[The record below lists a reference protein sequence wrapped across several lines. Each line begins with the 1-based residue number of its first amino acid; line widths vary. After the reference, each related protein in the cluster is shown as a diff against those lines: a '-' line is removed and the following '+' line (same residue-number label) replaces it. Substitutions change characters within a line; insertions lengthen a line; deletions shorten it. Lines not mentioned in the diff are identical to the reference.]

1 METIIGCSV
10 IVYDNNKKVLISQ
23 RSKTKRKFPLF
34 WETVGGTLENEESPE
49 ECIRREV
56 KEELNCSIDDLKLFK
71 VYVINSDN
79 RYVLIVYTG
88 KLIGKVEANGEIEQ
102 IKWVTRNEID
112 KYNFMGNCKEKIIDF
127 YNEEAEKRIEELRDK
142 QNIKRYKVSN
152 CRKLRPNQ
160 F

>member
-10 IVYDNNKKVLISQ
+10 IIYDNKKVLISQ
-23 RSKTKRKFPLF
+23 RSKTKRKSPLF
-34 WETVGGTLENEESPE
+34 WEIVGGTLENEESPE

-71 VYVINSDN
+71 VYIINSDN
-79 RYVLIVYTG
+79 RYVLIVYKG
-88 KLIGKVEANGEIEQ
+88 KLIGEVEANREIEQ
-102 IKWVTRNEID
+102 VKWVTRNEID

-152 CRKLRPNQ
+152 CRKLCLS
-160 F
+160 

>member
-10 IVYDNNKKVLISQ
+10 IIHDNNKKVLIAQ
-23 RSKTKRKFPLF
+23 RSKTKHKFPLF
-34 WETVGGTLENEESPE
+34 WETVGGTLENGESPE

-88 KLIGKVEANGEIEQ
+88 KLIGEVEANEEIEQ
-102 IKWVTRNEID
+102 IKWVARNEID

-127 YNEEAEKRIEELRDK
+127 YNEE
-142 QNIKRYKVSN
+142 V
-152 CRKLRPNQ
+152 
-160 F
+160 

>member
-10 IVYDNNKKVLISQ
+10 IIYDNDKKVLISK
-23 RSKTKRKFPLF
+23 RSKTKSKFPLF

-88 KLIGKVEANGEIEQ
+88 KLIDEVEANGEIEQ
-102 IKWVTRNEID
+102 VKWVTRNEID

-127 YNEEAEKRIEELRDK
+127 YNEEAKKRIEELRDK
-142 QNIKRYKVSN
+142 QNIKRCKVSN
-152 CRKLRPNQ
+152 CRKLCPNQ